1 MATVQLLGDFT
12 FPGVVAEVPPARR
25 AVRRAAARH
34 LQVPDTT
41 EHPALEVVE
50 LLTCEV
56 ITNALRHTVSGLD
69 GGEVRVRLLATVE
82 TFRVEVLD
90 QGAIGSIPEICVPDP
105 MSECGRGMF
114 LVEALSKEWGAT
126 RNRTG
131 TRTWFEVP
139 F

>member
-1 MATVQLLGDFT
+1 
-12 FPGVVAEVPPARR
+12 VPEAARR
-25 AVRRAAARH
+25 AV
-34 LQVPDTT
+34 LDT
-41 EHPALEVVE
+41 VE

-56 ITNALRHTVSGLD
+56 ITNALRHTVSGLS
-69 GGEVRVRLLATVE
+69 GGEVRVRLLATEE

-114 LVEALSKEWGAT
+114 LVEALSKEWGVT

>member
-12 FPGVVAEVPPARR
+12 FPGKVDEVSPARR
-25 AVRRAAARH
+25 TVRRAAAAH
-34 LQVPDTT
+34 LKVPERSQRTVLDT
-41 EHPALEVVE
+41 VE

-69 GGEVRVRLLATVE
+69 GGEVRVRMLATE
-82 TFRVEVLD
+82 DTFRVEVLD
-90 QGAIGSIPEICVPDP
+90 QGAIGSIPEICAPDP

-114 LVEALSKEWGAT
+114 LVEALAKEWGAI

>member
-12 FPGVVAEVPPARR
+12 FPGTVNEIPPARR
-25 AVRRAAARH
+25 AVRRAAAEH
-34 LQVPDTT
+34 LRVPETTRRPVLDT
-41 EHPALEVVE
+41 VE

-69 GGEVRVRLLATVE
+69 GGEVRVRVLATE
-82 TFRVEVLD
+82 STFRVEVLD

-114 LVEALSKEWGAT
+114 LVEALAKEWGAT